1 MDGAQRLLA
10 ATRGEI
16 EAITALQKEF
26 QRQVEAL
33 LEEHRARIRALMRTR
48 AHQEIEERCLAA
60 QLRLDDLELPDPQA
74 TAERERLRSE
84 RKSLLGVL
92 EGIAAQVQQDTS
104 RLQSAAGMV
113 SLGQGSAPAPPEP
126 STKRRAAEDDYGQYL
141 PWKDPEVV
149 RRVYEAA
156 LARAVRQGDEGVA
169 QSVRGLLLDVEASLR

>member
-1 MDGAQRLLA
+1 LRLRPCAPPKVVRGARPRARFESLRVVEALRRRGRRSRAPGRMDGAQRLLA

-74 TAERERLRSE
+74 RRGER
-84 RKSLLGVL
+84 
-92 EGIAAQVQQDTS
+92 
-104 RLQSAAGMV
+104 
-113 SLGQGSAPAPPEP
+113 
-126 STKRRAAEDDYGQYL
+126 
-141 PWKDPEVV
+141 
-149 RRVYEAA
+149 
-156 LARAVRQGDEGVA
+156 
-169 QSVRGLLLDVEASLR
+169 

>member
-74 TAERERLRSE
+74 RRGER
-84 RKSLLGVL
+84 
-92 EGIAAQVQQDTS
+92 
-104 RLQSAAGMV
+104 
-113 SLGQGSAPAPPEP
+113 
-126 STKRRAAEDDYGQYL
+126 
-141 PWKDPEVV
+141 
-149 RRVYEAA
+149 
-156 LARAVRQGDEGVA
+156 
-169 QSVRGLLLDVEASLR
+169 